1 MKKWQRSLL
10 AVLSFCLCLLPMTVS
25 ATEEDGES
33 ISVGNVT
40 LTPETEYAKTDMG
53 TVTTEGATQEDYNIR
68 WEASSATLTLN
79 GAEISAEDISAIQ
92 ADIEKL
98 TISLIG
104 ENRISAKNTQENVEF
119 FAIQNSGEIEFLE
132 SEEDSSLTISVSQ
145 AAESGSTEKISGIYT
160 GAGLVN
166 NATLFIEISVPSQ
179 AGYSDTVL

>member
-53 TVTTEGATQEDYNIR
+53 TVTTEGANQEDYNIR

-79 GAEISAEDISAIQ
+79 GAEISAEDILCHPGRHRK
-92 ADIEKL
+92 ADHFTDWRKSYFRKEYPR
-98 TISLIG
+98 
-104 ENRISAKNTQENVEF
+104 EC
-119 FAIQNSGEIEFLE
+119 
-132 SEEDSSLTISVSQ
+132 
-145 AAESGSTEKISGIYT
+145 
-160 GAGLVN
+160 
-166 NATLFIEISVPSQ
+166 
-179 AGYSDTVL
+179 

>member
-98 TISLIG
+98 TISLDWRKSYFRK
-104 ENRISAKNTQENVEF
+104 EYPREC
-119 FAIQNSGEIEFLE
+119 
-132 SEEDSSLTISVSQ
+132 
-145 AAESGSTEKISGIYT
+145 
-160 GAGLVN
+160 
-166 NATLFIEISVPSQ
+166 
-179 AGYSDTVL
+179 

>member
-68 WEASSATLTLN
+68 WEASL
-79 GAEISAEDISAIQ
+79 
-92 ADIEKL
+92 
-98 TISLIG
+98 SLIH
-104 ENRISAKNTQENVEF
+104 IWPSAAAAGTDGSSFRPAGGRPPYPPQIYRTQ
-119 FAIQNSGEIEFLE
+119 FA
-132 SEEDSSLTISVSQ
+132 
-145 AAESGSTEKISGIYT
+145 
-160 GAGLVN
+160 
-166 NATLFIEISVPSQ
+166 
-179 AGYSDTVL
+179 